1 MTAMVTAAGTRAALY
16 EQLHERFEPGA
27 YDNWVV
33 WAGNLGV
40 EVDGLYSNAALAR
53 AYVGDGGATPM
64 ARVRVELYVADVP
77 VDEVRAGDI
86 DARAWTD
93 ANAREEGSGRHLPMR
108 LRCGDDGRPL
118 PAGNNL
124 VLESESFRLER
135 TGVFSY
141 TVELSAD
148 RFAAGVEQKSWVP
161 ISAMADNRDGV
172 IVVSPAWVQA
182 RPSVMEVCAR
192 KAGARLTGRS
202 FRSGRLSWVTDHLE
216 EMPVDVVYLLPF
228 YKPGCG
234 DVHTG
239 KDVRKGT
246 LGSVYAVA
254 DFFQVDPDLVT
265 PPDEVDLP
273 ALVAAGLLTDGDV
286 ADVLA
291 RMPGESGRRRQA
303 ASPRDSMVGAADG
316 DKGDRTRRTS
326 AADRSSVPAGETTVS
341 ELARLGAIEAARRWG
356 RERLVQL
363 VARAELRALTRRAH
377 ELDKRVIF
385 DLVLMQTS
393 RDSHLISKH
402 PTWYLRDEKGRP
414 RIHQIAWLV
423 YSDVALFD
431 LVHNEPLQAYLLE
444 VAPYWIETCD
454 LDGVRIDASQTVDRP
469 FLKRIKNSINA
480 VKEDAL
486 VLGETLCPLAEAVD
500 VPVDMVYAL
509 MVDFHRDAD
518 RAGPLIEFLEQVHG
532 QYAAGTVAMAYFENH
547 DSPRATQIWH
557 DRFSDALPRDPDA
570 SQIWKG
576 VSLLPQPD
584 RHGPGGLDAPPAEAG
599 DPASGVTGGVQT
611 STQRQTD
618 RAVTREALVD
628 WPEVMALLKNLQAT
642 VIDCTAGM
650 GPTAGGAG
658 DDGEDLHA
666 AGTQLTY
673 ALEFGSEWGEETRTD
688 FENASLLHHGW
699 RQREPQERLVRAYEE
714 FPSRLGEWSQLDS
727 GQVYYHR
734 NEMEGGDGDDAV
746 LGYVRHDAEGALLV
760 LHNLDYRRA
769 RQVTYRFD
777 YLNRRAESPR
787 LVYDSYAALGL
798 GVPGAGEGAL
808 PTEAASSTG
817 GGTAASAADGMCFIV
832 HPLQS
837 KIYRLC

>member
-1 MTAMVTAAGTRAALY
+1 
-16 EQLHERFEPGA
+16 
-27 YDNWVV
+27 
-33 WAGNLGV
+33 
-40 EVDGLYSNAALAR
+40 
-53 AYVGDGGATPM
+53 
-64 ARVRVELYVADVP
+64 
-77 VDEVRAGDI
+77 
-86 DARAWTD
+86 
-93 ANAREEGSGRHLPMR
+93 
-108 LRCGDDGRPL
+108 
-118 PAGNNL
+118 
-124 VLESESFRLER
+124 
-135 TGVFSY
+135 
-141 TVELSAD
+141 
-148 RFAAGVEQKSWVP
+148 
-161 ISAMADNRDGV
+161 MADNRDGV
-172 IVVSPAWVQA
+172 IVVSPAWVRE

-192 KAGARLTGRS
+192 KTGARLTGGS
-202 FRSGRLSWVTDHLE
+202 FGSGRLSWVADHLE

-228 YKPGCG
+228 FKSGCG

-239 KDVRKGT
+239 EDVRKGT

-254 DFFQVDPDLVT
+254 DFYQVDPDLVT

-273 ALVAAGLLTDGDV
+273 ALKAAGLLTDKDV

-291 RMPGESGRRRQA
+291 RLPAESGRRRQA
-303 ASPRDSMVGAADG
+303 AGPRDSMVASAHGDAGDHSRRAGAAEG
-316 DKGDRTRRTS
+316 
-326 AADRSSVPAGETTVS
+326 SSVPAGETS
-341 ELARLGAIEAARRWG
+341 IAELARLGAVEAARRWG
-356 RERLVQL
+356 SDRLVQL

-377 ELDKRVIF
+377 ELGKRVIF

-393 RDSHLISKH
+393 RDSHLISQH

-431 LVHNEPLQAYLLE
+431 LIHNEPLQAYLLE
-444 VAPYWIETCD
+444 VAPYWIETCG

-469 FLKRIKNSINA
+469 FLKRIKNRINA

-518 RAGPLIEFLEQVHG
+518 RAGPLIEFMEQVHG

-557 DRFSDALPRDPDA
+557 DRFAEALPRDPDA
-570 SQIWKG
+570 ARFWNG
-576 VSLLPQPD
+576 VSLLSQLD
-584 RHGPGGLDAPPAEAG
+584 CRGSGGIEAPSAEVG
-599 DPASGVTGGVQT
+599 EPASGVTGGARAPAQL
-611 STQRQTD
+611 QTD
-618 RAVTREALVD
+618 RAVTRDAPVD
-628 WPEVMALLKNLQAT
+628 WPEVMSLLKNLQAT

-650 GPTAGGAG
+650 GAAAGGTG
-658 DDGEDLHA
+658 GDGEALHA

-688 FENASLLHHGW
+688 FENATLLHHGW

-734 NEMEGGDGDDAV
+734 NEVEGGDGDDAI

-760 LHNLDYRRA
+760 LHNLDFRRA

-777 YLNRRAESPR
+777 YLNRRPESPR
-787 LVYDSYAALGL
+787 LLYDSYAALGL
-798 GVPGAGEGAL
+798 DVRGDWDGPPAVR
-808 PTEAASSTG
+808 EAAPTG
-817 GGTAASAADGMCFIV
+817 TNTIVRDGMCFTV

-837 KIYRLC
+837 KILRLC